1 MLLQRQGQGSNV
13 QDVVVFQIAGLL
25 GLVGMGLTWTGVLAR
40 YMGFYDLSLVWNHVL
55 WGMALGALVAV
66 LEFDSLFLP
75 YYAAVIDGSDATRGP
90 SLLWLAW
97 WVSMHSAVV
106 HLFLRRERVR
116 RAGAHVT
123 SGWAFGATMGGMHG
137 VFLSAQYLNGAPVDG
152 WVTRTAGTVAFALL
166 LPRLEAVITA
176 WQGHLMLHGRRL
188 GAVIRAALW
197 RMVMLTLVYYAFFE
211 PLAWLA
217 ALAALGLIEPKVNG
231 WVWSGLDKRAQR
243 MYRRVRANAAR
254 ERRTAEREQE

>member
-1 MLLQRQGQGSNV
+1 M

-25 GLVGMGLTWTGVLAR
+25 GLLGMGLTWTGVLSR

-75 YYAAVIDGSDATRGP
+75 YYDAVLEGTGAAQGP
-90 SLLWLAW
+90 SIVLLAW

-106 HLFLRRERVR
+106 HLFLRRERER
-116 RAGAHVT
+116 RVGGHVT

-152 WVTRTAGTVAFALL
+152 WVARSVGTVAFALL
-166 LPRLEAVITA
+166 LPRLEAVITSY
-176 WQGHLMLHGRRL
+176 QGHLMLHGRRL
-188 GAVIRAALW
+188 GAVFRAALW

-211 PLAWLA
+211 PLAWLG
-217 ALAALGLIEPKVNG
+217 ALAVLGIVEPKVDG

-243 MYRRVRANAAR
+243 MYRRARANAAR
-254 ERRTAEREQE
+254 ERRTALREQE